1 MTEMFVTPIKYCSH
15 VKGKKPSLITRDM
28 LRKVE
33 GGGMLEKCCADAWD
47 AMVAAAKAEGVV
59 LKPTSSAD
67 TYRSIE
73 TQLKGFLQRYSQTD
87 TGTGKTRTYQGKKW
101 FLKPGMAP
109 LAAPEDDPAKCSRH
123 MLGIAVDVANANG
136 KILNWMKANVAKF
149 GFSWE
154 VLPEEPWH
162 IRMVVDV
169 PTPAVAEFI
178 ASKSAGA

>member
-15 VKGKKPSLITRDM
+15 VKGKKPSLITKDM
-28 LRKVE
+28 LRKVD
-33 GGGMLEKCCADAWD
+33 GGGMLEKCCADAWE

-59 LKPTSSAD
+59 LHPTSAGD
-67 TYRSIE
+67 CFRSIE
-73 TQLKGFLQRYSQTD
+73 QQKAGFLSRYSQTD
-87 TGTGKTRTYQGKKW
+87 TGTGKTRHYAGKVW
-101 FLKPGMAP
+101 YLKKGMAP
-109 LAAPEDDPAKCSRH
+109 LAAPEDDQAKCSRH

-136 KILNWMKANVAKF
+136 KILNWMKANVARF

-169 PTPAVAEFI
+169 PTPAVTEFV
-178 ASKSAGA
+178 ASKTAGA